1 MSANQVREQQ
11 PVPEQPAAHG
21 QEPVR
26 EQDSARERGT
36 VRKRQAVRVQQPV
49 REKLPPRVDAFG
61 GLVIVDKDGGWTSH
75 DVVAK
80 GRGLLRTKKV
90 GHAGTLDPMAT
101 GVLVLG
107 VERATKLLGQLILT
121 TKAYTATIRLG
132 QSTITDDAEGEVTAT
147 TAAGHLTDAEIAAAV
162 AELTGDIQQV
172 PATVSAIKINGERA
186 YARARA
192 GEEVELAARPVT
204 VSRFDIL
211 ARRDIDSDGTQFVD
225 LDVDVECSSGTYIRA
240 LARDLGEKLGV
251 GGHLTALRRTRVGP
265 FTLEHARTL
274 EQLAAAAEADE
285 DLLSLDIDAAVRTA
299 FPVRDITDAQAG
311 DLRNG
316 RWLDPVGI
324 PGVYAAIDPQ
334 GHAVALLKESGKRA
348 ASVMVVRP
356 ANL

>member
-1 MSANQVREQQ
+1 MSDKRT
-11 PVPEQPAAHG
+11 PV
-21 QEPVR
+21 
-26 EQDSARERGT
+26 
-36 VRKRQAVRVQQPV
+36 
-49 REKLPPRVDAFG
+49 VDALG
-61 GLVIVDKDGGWTSH
+61 GLVIIDKDQGWTSH

-80 GRGLLRTKKV
+80 SRGILRTKKV

-147 TAAGHLTDAEIAAAV
+147 TSAAHVTDAEIASGV
-162 AELTGDIQQV
+162 AELTGGIQQV

-192 GEEVELAARPVT
+192 GEDVQLAARPVT

-211 ARRDIDSDGTQFVD
+211 ARRDIDTGTERFVD
-225 LDVDVECSSGTYIRA
+225 LDVEVECSSGTYIRA

-274 EQLAAAAEADE
+274 EALQTNATAGDS
-285 DLLSLDIDAAVRTA
+285 LLSLDIDEAARTA
-299 FPVRDITDAQAG
+299 FPVREITDAQAG

-316 RWLDPVGI
+316 RWLDPAGI
-324 PGVYAAIDPQ
+324 QGVYAAIDST
-334 GHAVALLKESGKRA
+334 GHAIALLKESGKRA
-348 ASVMVVRP
+348 SSVMVIRP

>member
-1 MSANQVREQQ
+1 MGEKRT
-11 PVPEQPAAHG
+11 PV
-21 QEPVR
+21 
-26 EQDSARERGT
+26 
-36 VRKRQAVRVQQPV
+36 
-49 REKLPPRVDAFG
+49 VDALG
-61 GLVIVDKDGGWTSH
+61 GLLIVDKDGGWTSH

-80 GRGLLRTKKV
+80 CRRLLRTKKV

-107 VERATKLLGQLILT
+107 IERATKMLGLLTLT

-132 QSTITDDAEGEVTAT
+132 QSTITDDAEGEVTVT
-147 TAAGHLTDAEIAAAV
+147 TPARDVTDADIAAAV

-192 GEEVELAARPVT
+192 GEDVQLAARPVT
-204 VSRFDIL
+204 VSRFDVL
-211 ARRDIDSDGTQFVD
+211 ERRDIDTDAGRFVD
-225 LDVDVECSSGTYIRA
+225 LDVEVECSSGTYIRA

-274 EQLAAAAEADE
+274 DELAAAAEAQE
-285 DLLSLDIDAAVRTA
+285 PLLSLDIDEAARAA
-299 FPVRDITDAQAG
+299 FPVREVDDKQAE

-316 RWLDPVGI
+316 RWLEPVGI
-324 PGVYAAIDPQ
+324 SAVYAAVDPE
-334 GHAVALLKESGKRA
+334 GRAIALVQESGKRA
-348 ASVMVVRP
+348 SSVMVVRP

>member
-1 MSANQVREQQ
+1 MGEKRT
-11 PVPEQPAAHG
+11 PV
-21 QEPVR
+21 
-26 EQDSARERGT
+26 
-36 VRKRQAVRVQQPV
+36 
-49 REKLPPRVDAFG
+49 VDALG
-61 GLVIVDKDGGWTSH
+61 GLLIVDKDGGWTSH

-80 GRGLLRTKKV
+80 SRRLLRTKKV

-107 VERATKLLGQLILT
+107 IERATKMLGLLTLT

-147 TAAGHLTDAEIAAAV
+147 TPAGHVTDADIASGV

-172 PATVSAIKINGERA
+172 PATVSAIKVNGERA

-192 GEEVELAARPVT
+192 GEDVRLAARPVT

-211 ARRDIDSDGTQFVD
+211 ERRNIDSDGGQFVD
-225 LDVDVECSSGTYIRA
+225 LDVEVECSSGTYIRA

-274 EQLAAAAEADE
+274 DQLTVSAEAE
-285 DLLSLDIDAAVRTA
+285 EPLLSLDIDEAARTA
-299 FPVRDITDAQAG
+299 FPIREVDEKQAA

-316 RWLDPVGI
+316 RWLEPIGVQ
-324 PGVYAAIDPQ
+324 GVYAAVDPA
-334 GHAVALLKESGKRA
+334 GHAIALVQESGKRA